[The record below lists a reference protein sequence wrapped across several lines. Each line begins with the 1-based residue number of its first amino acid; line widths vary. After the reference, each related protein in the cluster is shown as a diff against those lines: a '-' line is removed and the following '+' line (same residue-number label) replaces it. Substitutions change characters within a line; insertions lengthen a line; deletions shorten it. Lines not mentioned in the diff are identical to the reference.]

1 MWTRGELKERG
12 KAALHRNYWIV
23 VLATLVVTALTGGFS
38 NTAGNGSLQDGSNA
52 VAGNGDASATLMQML
67 FSLFG
72 VTGDMIY
79 KKLIGPVYAGMY
91 ASFLLILIMIVIS
104 AGLLFR
110 IFVGNLFEVGGCRFY
125 EENSEHKTRIAW
137 IIDRFRNGAYLR
149 NVVTIFLRDL
159 YTLLWMLCLI
169 IPGIVK
175 SYEYK
180 MIPYIL
186 AENPQI
192 SRKRAFELSKQMM
205 DGQKGDAFVLDLSF
219 IGWEFLSFI
228 TLGIVQIFYVGPYI
242 NVTWAEFYKVM
253 RENALESGIAT
264 REELPG
270 LQKEIDE

>member
-1 MWTRGELKERG
+1 M
-12 KAALHRNYWIV
+12 
-23 VLATLVVTALTGGFS
+23 
-38 NTAGNGSLQDGSNA
+38 
-52 VAGNGDASATLMQML
+52 
-67 FSLFG
+67 
-72 VTGDMIY
+72 
-79 KKLIGPVYAGMY
+79 
-91 ASFLLILIMIVIS
+91 
-104 AGLLFR
+104 
-110 IFVGNLFEVGGCRFY
+110 
-125 EENSEHKTRIAW
+125 
-137 IIDRFRNGAYLR
+137 
-149 NVVTIFLRDL
+149 
-159 YTLLWMLCLI
+159 I

-192 SRKRAFELSKQMM
+192 SRKRAFE
-205 DGQKGDAFVLDLSF
+205 
-219 IGWEFLSFI
+219 LSFI

>member
-125 EENSEHKTRIAW
+125 EENSEHKTRIVW
-137 IIDRFRNGAYLR
+137 IIDGFRNGAYLR

>member
-79 KKLIGPVYAGMY
+79 KKLIGPVHAGMY

-137 IIDRFRNGAYLR
+137 IIDGFRNGAYLR
-149 NVVTIFLRDL
+149 NVVTIFFERFVYIIMDA
-159 YTLLWMLCLI
+159 ML
-169 IPGIVK
+169 
-175 SYEYK
+175 
-180 MIPYIL
+180 
-186 AENPQI
+186 
-192 SRKRAFELSKQMM
+192 
-205 DGQKGDAFVLDLSF
+205 DH
-219 IGWEFLSFI
+219 
-228 TLGIVQIFYVGPYI
+228 
-242 NVTWAEFYKVM
+242 
-253 RENALESGIAT
+253 T
-264 REELPG
+264 RNCKKL
-270 LQKEIDE
+270 